1 MLSAAVPSSDLR
13 LVPSLSWR
21 YRPRHPDMYGVVN
34 EIAMAFL
41 CTQRHSS
48 WPLDPVAVLVGV
60 VGDDAARTGVNMTL
74 VSVAE

>member
-1 MLSAAVPSSDLR
+1 
-13 LVPSLSWR
+13 
-21 YRPRHPDMYGVVN
+21 MYGVVN